1 MFNGFQITKLVAM
14 GLSYGFESE
23 SQFLRTVATNMPEKF
38 LQKNLNVGQ
47 SIEMQLKPR
56 PTPWIEG
63 RVIDPNPTEYDKATV
78 TVIQDNTSRMLSQA
92 ELTLSDKSFFED
104 IAEPDI
110 RGGVRFAERKALSS
124 LVSQAHMTDTETIG
138 QNPANSKVWTT
149 IAAKARLMLMPKRNT
164 YGVTNPLAMAALADN
179 ESKIFGPSKLRDMAA
194 YEGKITGQFAGVGEM
209 YESVDLPTH
218 TNGNG
223 PVTGATVDGADQSG
237 NTLDI
242 VTGVAAVRTY
252 TKGSVFWFPTDTI
265 GAALDPEEH
274 TELPFPQT
282 YTLTK
287 DCVSDSS
294 GNVTLEFA
302 PPIILTG
309 SLQNMTE
316 APPAGTA
323 VKFAGAASKKYPISM
338 YYQEDAIQ
346 FVGLPLAA
354 PQDPRVAYSVKKY
367 KNVPMASTIFY
378 DGKEG
383 QNYIRYDMM
392 TGICSVY
399 YMHIWMQWGK
409 PLN

>member
-1 MFNGFQITKLVAM
+1 MFNGFQITKLVAL
-14 GLSYGFESE
+14 GLGYGFESE
-23 SQFLRTVATNMPEKF
+23 SQFLRTVSTNMPEKF

-78 TVIQDNTSRMLSQA
+78 TVIQDNTSRMLSAA
-92 ELTLSDKSFFED
+92 ELTLSDKAFFTD

-110 RGGVRFAERKALSS
+110 RGGVRHAERKALSS
-124 LVSQAHMTDTETIG
+124 LVAQAHMTDTETIG
-138 QNPANSKVWTT
+138 QDPSNAKVWGKL
-149 IAAKARLMLMPKRNT
+149 AAKGRLMLMPKRNT
-164 YGVTNPLAMAALADN
+164 YGITNPLTMAALADN
-179 ESKIFGPSKLRDMAA
+179 ESKIFGPSALRDMAA
-194 YEGKITGQFAGVGEM
+194 YQGMVTGKLAGVGEM
-209 YESVDLPTH
+209 YESVDLPSI
-218 TNGNG
+218 TNGDGN
-223 PVTGATVDGADQSG
+223 VTGATVDGADQDG

-242 VTGVAAVRTY
+242 TGAGNTKTY
-252 TKGSVFWFPTDTI
+252 KKGQVFWFPTGTI

-274 TELPFPQT
+274 TVLPFPQT
-282 YTLTK
+282 FTLTQ
-287 DCVSDSS
+287 DCVSNS
-294 GNVTLEFA
+294 GGDVTLVFA

-309 SLQNMTE
+309 SLQNMQE
-316 APPAGTA
+316 APPTTTA
-323 VKFAGAASKKYPISM
+323 VKFAGVAEKTYPISM
-338 YYQEDAIQ
+338 FYQEEAIQ

-367 KNVPMASTIFY
+367 KNVPMASTIFF